1 MNQTYYRDTIA
12 EIDLDAITHNVQQF
26 RNRFPSSVRLMAVVK
41 ADAYGHGAVPVAK
54 TALEAGA
61 THLAVA
67 FLDEALELRNAGIE
81 APILVLGYTP
91 PEAVAEAVRRDVTL
105 TVYSDA
111 VVDEVASQ
119 AARLGRKVPVHVKV
133 DTGMGRLGLFEDEV
147 LPFLHRIGRYD
158 TIEVEGLFTHF
169 ATADEVDKSYTEW
182 QHEQLERIIT
192 RLQSE
197 GIKIPLVH
205 CANSATA
212 IDLPA
217 YAHQL
222 VRLGIS
228 MYGYYPSDE
237 VNREVVDLRPAL
249 TLKTKIVHLK
259 RPPAGM
265 GVSYGKTYVTDGTRW
280 IATIPVGYAD
290 GFNRLLSN
298 RGEALV
304 NGRRVPIVGRI
315 CMDQTM
321 LDVTEAMPVKVGD
334 EVVLYGKQGNERI
347 TVDEVAEALGT
358 ISYEVTCMIGY
369 RVPRVYKKGGRI
381 ISVVNRLGQANF

>member
-1 MNQTYYRDTIA
+1 MNQTYFRDTIA

-26 RNRFPSSVRLMAVVK
+26 RNRFPSSVKLMAVVK

-91 PEAVAEAVRRDVTL
+91 PAAVAEAVRRDVTL
-105 TVYSDA
+105 TVYTEE

-119 AARLGRKVPVHVKV
+119 AARLGHKVPVHVKV

-158 TIEVEGLFTHF
+158 SIEVEGLFTHF
-169 ATADEVDKSYTEW
+169 ATADEMDKSYTKW
-182 QHEQLERIIT
+182 QHEQLERIIV

-228 MYGYYPSDE
+228 MYGYYPSAE
-237 VNREVVDLRPAL
+237 VNREAVDLRPAL

-265 GVSYGKTYVTDGTRW
+265 GVSYGKTFVSDGTRW

-334 EVVLYGKQGNERI
+334 EVVLYGMQGKERI

-381 ISVVNRLGQANF
+381 IGVVNRLGQANF